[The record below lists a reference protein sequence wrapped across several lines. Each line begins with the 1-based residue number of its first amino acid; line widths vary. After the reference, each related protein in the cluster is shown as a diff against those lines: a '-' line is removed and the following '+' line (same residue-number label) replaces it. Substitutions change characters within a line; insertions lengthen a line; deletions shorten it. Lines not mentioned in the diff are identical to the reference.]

1 MFFANRLMTTRLLI
15 ATESTRRQHAIG
27 EDGMRALGFWS
38 LDGSGTIRTVGG
50 RALLVVSLLLC
61 PAMSNAQHIVRDDT
75 HVKNASATNF
85 RDAERLIVGDFG
97 KYTSFIRFDLSMLPI
112 DVTGNEIQKATLRLF
127 IGQVGRAGSFEVSRV
142 HGDWNEATLSFD
154 SAVGIVGNIEAIVG
168 VAAEHADE
176 YLLVDLTAL
185 VKEWVDGTQPND
197 GVALVP
203 VGDVNLQ
210 FDSKEAKG
218 TSHDPR
224 LEIVLSSP
232 ETANGVTSVTADS
245 PLLVTNPTTTPR
257 ISLGTVPVALGGTGL
272 TTPGAA
278 GSLLRSDGSAWTS
291 APLSAP
297 DIPPGSAF
305 YIRNDTSPQPASFN
319 IAGIGAADMFNAAT
333 QFSLGGNRV
342 LSAAGTNNLFAG
354 FGAGAG
360 ITTGTGNAF
369 FGQQAGQANS
379 GGSNNSFF
387 GVNAGPVN
395 TTGFQLSFF
404 GRDAGASNTT
414 GSFNSFF
421 GRSAGFSNTTGL
433 GNSFF
438 GQDAGFFNT
447 SGETNAFFGN
457 SSGRSNTTGSN
468 NAFFGTFAGFANT
481 TGGTNAFFGRAA
493 GLSNTTA
500 GGNSFFGDFAGAANT
515 TGGGNAFFGAQAG
528 LSNDTGFANAFFG
541 ASAGSANT
549 TGFQNAFFG
558 GGSGRGSTTGRGN
571 TFIGSGA
578 GFDVIDATGDINT
591 LLGVGTQVT
600 SGVNQSTAIGAFAR
614 VTQSNSVVLGLP
626 APSGPNVGIGTGAPQ
641 TKLHLVGKLYVDAS
655 GQGVVLKAPSG
666 ACFELTVTNAGALTT
681 TAVACP

>member
-1 MFFANRLMTTRLLI
+1 M
-15 ATESTRRQHAIG
+15 S
-27 EDGMRALGFWS
+27 ALGFWS
-38 LDGSGTIRTVGG
+38 LDSSGTIGTACG
-50 RALLVVSLLLC
+50 RVVLLVTLLLC
-61 PAMSNAQHIVRDDT
+61 PTVASAQLIARDDT
-75 HVKNASATNF
+75 HVKNASASVF
-85 RDAERLIVGDFG
+85 RDADRLIVGNFG
-97 KYTSFIRFDLSMLPI
+97 KYTSFIRFDLSMLPSE
-112 DVTGNEIQKATLRLF
+112 VTGNEIQKATLRLF
-127 IGQVGRAGSFEVSRV
+127 IGQVGRAGSFDVSRV
-142 HGDWNEATLSFD
+142 QGDWNEATLSFD
-154 SAVGIVGNIEAIVG
+154 TAAGLVGNVEAIVP
-168 VAAEHADE
+168 VAAEHANE

-185 VKEWVDGTQPND
+185 VKEWLDGTQPND

-203 VGDVNLQ
+203 IGDVNLE

-224 LEIVLSSP
+224 LEIMLSPP
-232 ETANGVTSVTADS
+232 ETATGVTSVTADS
-245 PLLVTNPTTTPR
+245 PLLVATPTTTPR
-257 ISLGTVPVALGGTGL
+257 ISLGTVPAALGGTGL

-305 YIRNDTSPQPASFN
+305 YIRNAIGPQPASFN
-319 IAGIGAADMFNAAT
+319 IAGIGTAEIFNAAT
-333 QFSLGGNRV
+333 QFSLGGNGI

-421 GRSAGFSNTTGL
+421 GRSAGFSNTTGS

-438 GQDAGFFNT
+438 GQDAGLLNT
-447 SGETNAFFGN
+447 TGEINAFFGN
-457 SSGRSNTTGSN
+457 SAGRSNTSGSN

-481 TGGTNAFFGRAA
+481 TGA
-493 GLSNTTA
+493 
-500 GGNSFFGDFAGAANT
+500 
-515 TGGGNAFFGAQAG
+515 GNAFFGNAAG
-528 LSNDTGFANAFFG
+528 VSNTTAAGNAFFG
-541 ASAGSANT
+541 DSAGFENTTGSFNTFFGSQAGQSNETGNLNAFFGTIAGVANT
-549 TGFQNAFFG
+549 TGTRNAFFG
-558 GGSGRGSTTGRGN
+558 SSTGTRNTSGTGN

-578 GFDVIDATGDINT
+578 DFNNPNATGDNNT
-591 LLGVGTQVT
+591 LIGFIASVAPGV
-600 SGVNQSTAIGAFAR
+600 SNAAAIGAFAN
-614 VTQSNSVVLGLP
+614 VTQSNSIVLGR
-626 APSGPNVGIGTGAPQ
+626 AVASGPNVGIGTSAPQ
-641 TKLHLVGKLYVDAS
+641 AKLHLLGGKLFVDAS

-681 TAVACP
+681 TAMACP

>member
-1 MFFANRLMTTRLLI
+1 M
-15 ATESTRRQHAIG
+15 S
-27 EDGMRALGFWS
+27 ALHPRS
-38 LDGSGTIRTVGG
+38 LDSSGTIHPVAG
-50 RALLVVSLLLC
+50 RVLLLGTLLLC
-61 PAMSNAQHIVRDDT
+61 PAVAHAQLIARDDT
-75 HVKNASATNF
+75 HVKTASATNF
-85 RDAERLIVGDFG
+85 RDAERLIVGDAG
-97 KYTSFIRFDLSMLPI
+97 KYTSFIRFDLSMLPTE
-112 DVTGNEIQKATLRLF
+112 VTGNEIQKATLRLF
-127 IGQVGRAGSFEVSRV
+127 IGVVGRAGSFDVSRV
-142 HGDWNEATLSFD
+142 QGDWNEATLSFD
-154 SAVGIVGNIEAIVG
+154 TAAGLVGNVEAIVP
-168 VAAEHADE
+168 VEAAHANE

-203 VGDVNLQ
+203 IGDVNLQ

-224 LEIVLSSP
+224 LEIVLAAT
-232 ETANGVTSVTADS
+232 ETTNGGVTSVTADS
-245 PLLVTNPTTTPR
+245 PLLVASPTTTPH
-257 ISLGTVPVALGGTGL
+257 ISLGIVPVALGGTGL
-272 TTPGAA
+272 SASGAA

-305 YIRNDTSPQPASFN
+305 YIQNATSPQLAANFN
-319 IAGIGAADMFNAAT
+319 IGGTGAANIFNAVT
-333 QFSLGGNRV
+333 QFNLGGNRI
-342 LSAAGTNNLFAG
+342 LSTAGTNNLFAG
-354 FGAGAG
+354 VGAGAG

-395 TTGFQLSFF
+395 TTGFQNSFF

-421 GRSAGFSNTTGL
+421 GRSAGLSNTTGG

-438 GQDAGFFNT
+438 GQDAGLLNT
-447 SGETNAFFGN
+447 TGQTNAFFGN
-457 SSGRSNTTGSN
+457 SAGRSNITGSN

-481 TGGTNAFFGRAA
+481 TGALNAFFGRAA

-500 GGNSFFGDFAGAANT
+500 DGNAFFGDFAGAANT
-515 TGGGNAFFGAQAG
+515 TGGGNAFFGALAG
-528 LSNDTGFANAFFG
+528 LSNDTGFSNAFFG
-541 ASAGSANT
+541 GSAGSANT

-558 GGSGRGSTTGRGN
+558 GGSGRGSTSGRGN

-578 GFDVIDATGDINT
+578 GFDLIDATGDTNT
-591 LLGVGTQVT
+591 LLGLSTQVN

-614 VTQSNSVVLGLP
+614 VTQSNSVVLGL
-626 APSGPNVGIGTGAPQ
+626 AGPSGPNVGIGTSAPQ
-641 TKLHLVGKLYVDAS
+641 TKLHLVGGQLYVDAI
-655 GQGVVLKAPSG
+655 GQGIVLKAPSG

-681 TAVACP
+681 AAVACP

>member
-1 MFFANRLMTTRLLI
+1 MRRVVLLVTLLLYPAVANAQLI
-15 ATESTRRQHAIG
+15 A
-27 EDGMRALGFWS
+27 
-38 LDGSGTIRTVGG
+38 
-50 RALLVVSLLLC
+50 
-61 PAMSNAQHIVRDDT
+61 RDDT
-75 HVKNASATNF
+75 HVKNASASNF

-112 DVTGNEIQKATLRLF
+112 EVTGNEIQKATLRLF
-127 IGQVGRAGSFEVSRV
+127 IGQVGRAGSFDVSRV
-142 HGDWNEATLSFD
+142 QGDWNEATLSFD
-154 SAVGIVGNIEAIVG
+154 TAAGIVGNVEAIVP
-168 VAAEHADE
+168 VAAEDANE

-203 VGDVNLQ
+203 VGDVNLE

-224 LEIVLSSP
+224 LEIMLSPP

-245 PLLVTNPTTTPR
+245 PLLVATPTTTPH

-305 YIRNDTSPQPASFN
+305 YIRNATSPQPATSFN
-319 IAGIGAADMFNAAT
+319 IGGIGTADVFNAAL
-333 QFSLGGNRV
+333 QFNLGGNRI
-342 LSAAGTNNLFAG
+342 LSTAGTNNLFAG
-354 FGAGAG
+354 IGAGAG

-421 GRSAGFSNTTGL
+421 GRSAGFSNTTGS

-438 GQDAGFFNT
+438 GQDAGLLNT
-447 SGETNAFFGN
+447 TGEINAFFGN
-457 SSGRSNTTGSN
+457 SAGRSNTSGSS

-481 TGGTNAFFGRAA
+481 TGAGNAFFGNAA
-493 GLSNTTA
+493 GLSNTT
-500 GGNSFFGDFAGAANT
+500 GV
-515 TGGGNAFFGAQAG
+515 GNAFFGGNAGFANTTGSFNAFFGSQAG
-528 LSNDTGFANAFFG
+528 QNHETGIANAFFG
-541 ASAGSANT
+541 AIAGASTT
-549 TGFQNAFFG
+549 TGTQNAFFG
-558 GGSGRGSTTGRGN
+558 SGAGTANTSGAGN
-571 TFIGSGA
+571 TFIGRSA
-578 GFDVIDATGDINT
+578 DFNIANPTGDNNT
-591 LLGVGTQVT
+591 LLGFVT
-600 SGVNQSTAIGAFAR
+600 RVASGVSNATAIGAGAQ
-614 VTQSNSVVLGLP
+614 VTQSDSLVLGRVGRIRAECRHRDDSAQDEA
-626 APSGPNVGIGTGAPQ
+626 APGGRQ
-641 TKLHLVGKLYVDAS
+641 
-655 GQGVVLKAPSG
+655 
-666 ACFELTVTNAGALTT
+666 AL
-681 TAVACP
+681 C